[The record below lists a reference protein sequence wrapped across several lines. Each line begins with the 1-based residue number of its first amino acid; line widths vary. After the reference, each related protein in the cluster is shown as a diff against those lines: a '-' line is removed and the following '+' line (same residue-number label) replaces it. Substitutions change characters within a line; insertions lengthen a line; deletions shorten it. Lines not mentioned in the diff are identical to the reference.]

1 MPVVGLSCAAAGAP
15 KEAGH
20 ITRVCD
26 EAHRAKV
33 RIRVECQKE
42 ATHAAGKAEK
52 RYCAISTMLLLD
64 LVRGRV

>member
-1 MPVVGLSCAAAGAP
+1 MAGAP
-15 KEAGH
+15 NKAGQ

-42 ATHAAGKAEK
+42 ATHAASKAEK
-52 RYCAISTMLLLD
+52 RYCAHTAD
-64 LVRGRV
+64 LHNASPGLGKRETLNE